1 MADDLPA
8 FEEEAEVEVLQE
20 NRADRGATAAVGF
33 RDFMLKPEIIRAITE
48 CGFETPSEVQQ
59 EAIPAA
65 VNGKDVICQAKSG
78 MGKTAVFVLSILHQ
92 LEPVEGQV
100 SALVMTHTRELAV
113 QIKKEFDRFKKFL
126 TNPPIRCEVITGGLD
141 IQPQK
146 DILKNNTPH
155 IIVAT
160 PGRVSQLVKE
170 GSLSL
175 KNIKFFVLDE
185 CDKILEETEMRQ
197 QMQESFRKTPHD
209 KQVMMFSATF
219 SPEARKTA
227 KKFMQEDPLEIYI
240 DDGSKL
246 SLDALLQY
254 YIKVEEKDKNKV
266 LADTLD
272 KLNFNQVIIFVKSVP
287 RCTALAAVL
296 NDFNFPTE
304 YIHSKLSQPERSK
317 RFQAFKD
324 FQSRILLSTE
334 LLGRGVDFEKV
345 NVVINYDMPE
355 DADSYLHRVARAGR
369 FGTKGIA
376 VSFLASEA
384 DQKVLDDVQVKFVSQ
399 IGPMPDHVPESSY
412 SS

>member
-304 YIHSKLSQPERSK
+304 YIHSKLSQPDRKS
-317 RFQAFKD
+317 
-324 FQSRILLSTE
+324 
-334 LLGRGVDFEKV
+334 
-345 NVVINYDMPE
+345 VV
-355 DADSYLHRVARAGR
+355 
-369 FGTKGIA
+369 
-376 VSFLASEA
+376 
-384 DQKVLDDVQVKFVSQ
+384 
-399 IGPMPDHVPESSY
+399 
-412 SS
+412 